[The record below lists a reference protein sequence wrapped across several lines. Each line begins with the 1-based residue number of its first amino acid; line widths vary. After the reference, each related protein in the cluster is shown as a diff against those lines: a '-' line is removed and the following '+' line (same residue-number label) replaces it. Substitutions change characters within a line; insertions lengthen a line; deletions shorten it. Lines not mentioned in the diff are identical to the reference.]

1 MTPPSSPMTFGVPS
15 GSSEPDHLCLAGYS
29 VLIKHEQWSQSREGN
44 LWVVVKVKS
53 CVCLA
58 PNWMHNEE
66 WPFQRKVWSLWINSM
81 KIQLYSALPVTLPDI
96 DKHCHNIWK
105 QWKRLHM
112 ANWLFIDDSQLI
124 MIYSCRNDFW
134 SWKLSFFYSL
144 RRTVS
149 QGCSF
154 TSRKKGLKLKCNIFV

>member
-1 MTPPSSPMTFGVPS
+1 MTFGVPS
-15 GSSEPDHLCLAGYS
+15 GSSEPDHLCFAGYS

-66 WPFQRKVWSLWINSM
+66 WPFQHKVWSLWINSM

-96 DKHCHNIWK
+96 DNHCHNIWK

-124 MIYSCRNDFW
+124 MIYSCRNDFR

-144 RRTVS
+144 RRMT
-149 QGCSF
+149 F
-154 TSRKKGLKLKCNIFV
+154 ATHTHTP